1 MSSWNQIIPVLSG
14 LALEE
19 FISGHALVGDVK
31 MNWIMCLNS
40 GYILL
45 RLMLEQTSNLKHWV
59 CNSYCT
65 RSTHLCYRCD
75 WYFKR
80 IVHQKMNFLYS
91 ASEFF
96 EECWQSNSWW

>member
-1 MSSWNQIIPVLSG
+1 MSSCNQIIPVLSG
-14 LALEE
+14 LALDE

-31 MNWIMCLNS
+31 MNWIMCLERCLNS

-45 RLMLEQTSNLKHWV
+45 RLMLEQTPNLKHWV

-80 IVHQKMNFLYS
+80 I
-91 ASEFF
+91 
-96 EECWQSNSWW
+96 